1 MIPEQVLSVANGQKV
16 VSTPY
21 DGYFATEGG
30 DIISIFVRG
39 SNQRRTDPNHARL
52 LNQQTSSTGY
62 KVVFIWRNG
71 KNRVTRVHHII
82 LESFVG
88 PRIGNLE
95 GCHSDGNRTNNR
107 VDNLRW
113 DTVKANHIDSV
124 NHGTHHA
131 PPPNKAHGE
140 KNGSSRF
147 TESDIRRIREL
158 HKDGMSQSSIGKIFN
173 AKQATISAIVLRRS
187 WAWLE

>member
-1 MIPEQVLSVANGQKV
+1 MIPEQVLKIANGQKV
-16 VSTPY
+16 ATTPY

-39 SNQRRTDPNHARL
+39 SNQRRTDPNHARVL
-52 LNQQTSSTGY
+52 QQQTSSTGY

-71 KNRVTRVHHII
+71 KNRATRVHHII

-88 PRIGNLE
+88 PRPSKLE
-95 GCHSDGNRTNNR
+95 GCHGDGNRLNNR
-107 VDNLRW
+107 VNNLRW
-113 DTVKANHIDSV
+113 DTIKANHIDSV
-124 NHGTHHA
+124 NHGTHCP
-131 PPPNKAHGE
+131 PPPNKVHGE
-140 KNGSSRF
+140 QNGSSRF

-158 HKDGMSQSSIGKIFN
+158 YKGGMPQSSIGKIFN
-173 AKQATISAIVLRRS
+173 ARQATISAIVLRRS